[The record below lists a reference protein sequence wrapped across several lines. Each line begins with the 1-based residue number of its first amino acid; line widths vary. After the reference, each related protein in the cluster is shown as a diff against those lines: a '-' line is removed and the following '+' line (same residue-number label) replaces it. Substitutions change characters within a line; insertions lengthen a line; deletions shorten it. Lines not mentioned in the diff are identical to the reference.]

1 MNTTPTTDGAVVG
14 EDGVARCPWA
24 AKPGT
29 MRDYHDTE
37 WGVPV
42 RDERGLFERLCLE
55 GFQAG
60 LSWSTI
66 LNKRDR
72 FREVFHGFDVD
83 RVAAM
88 TDPDLERLLGDPGIV
103 RNRAKVLA
111 TRKNA
116 RATIDL
122 RDDGGLERF
131 VAGFRPEET
140 PLPRVPADVPT
151 ITPESKALSKA
162 LLKRGF
168 GFVGPTTMHALM
180 EATGLVDTH
189 LLGCHRRGTSGEWPA

>member
-1 MNTTPTTDGAVVG
+1 
-14 EDGVARCPWA
+14 
-24 AKPGT
+24 
-29 MRDYHDTE
+29 MRDYHDVE

-42 RDERGLFERLCLE
+42 HDERGLFERLCLE

-72 FREVFHGFDVD
+72 FREVFHDFDVD

-88 TDPDLERLLGDPGIV
+88 TDADVERLLGDPGIV
-103 RNRAKVLA
+103 RNRAKILA

-116 RATIDL
+116 LATVEL
-122 RDDGGLERF
+122 REDGGLEAF
-131 VAGFRPEET
+131 ILGYRPART
-140 PLPRVPADVPT
+140 PTPRAASDVPSVS
-151 ITPESKALSKA
+151 PESKALSKA

-189 LLGCHRRGTSGEWPA
+189 LVGCHRRGIAR

>member
-1 MNTTPTTDGAVVG
+1 MTDGAVVG
-14 EDGVARCPWA
+14 EDGVPRCPWA

-42 RDERGLFERLCLE
+42 RDERGLFERLSLE

-88 TDPDLERLLGDPGIV
+88 TDADLERLLTDTGIV

-122 RDDGGLERF
+122 RDDGGLESF
-131 VAGFRPEET
+131 VAGFRPDET
-140 PLPRVPADVPT
+140 PTPQVPAEVPT
-151 ITPESKALSKA
+151 TSPESKALSKA

-189 LLGCHRRGTSGEWPA
+189 LMGCHRRGTSGEWPA

>member
-1 MNTTPTTDGAVVG
+1 VADRVTDGAVVG

-24 AKPGT
+24 GAPGT
-29 MRDYHDTE
+29 MRDYHDQE

-42 RDERGLFERLCLE
+42 RGEQGLFERMCLE

-88 TDPDLERLLGDPGIV
+88 TDADVERLLTDTGIV
-103 RNRAKVLA
+103 RNRAKIEA
-111 TRKNA
+111 TRTNA
-116 RATIDL
+116 AAAIAL
-122 RDDGGLERF
+122 RDDGGLEAF
-131 VAGFRPEET
+131 VEQFRPEQDPE
-140 PLPRVPADVPT
+140 PKVPADVPT
-151 ITPESKALSKA
+151 TSPESIALSKA
-162 LLKRGF
+162 LRKRGF
-168 GFVGPTTMHALM
+168 AFVGPTTMHALM

-189 LLGCHRRGTSGEWPA
+189 LVGCHRRGIAR